1 MFTLPFEPY
10 ITNILK
16 YYDISPSADPVKFYL
31 EILNEYGA
39 RVVDTNMFGV
49 GEWDFETAE
58 QRTVFILKFGDGSDN

>member
-16 YYDISPSADPVKFYL
+16 YHTVSPSTDPGNFFL
-31 EILNEYGA
+31 GLLNEYGA

-49 GEWDFETAE
+49 GEWDFETEE
-58 QRTVFILKFGDGSDN
+58 QRTLFMLKFGS

>member
-16 YYDISPSADPVKFYL
+16 YYDISPSTDPGKFYL
-31 EILNEYGA
+31 HVLDEYGA

-49 GEWDFETAE
+49 GEWDFETEE
-58 QRTVFILKFGDGSDN
+58 QRTLFMLKFGS